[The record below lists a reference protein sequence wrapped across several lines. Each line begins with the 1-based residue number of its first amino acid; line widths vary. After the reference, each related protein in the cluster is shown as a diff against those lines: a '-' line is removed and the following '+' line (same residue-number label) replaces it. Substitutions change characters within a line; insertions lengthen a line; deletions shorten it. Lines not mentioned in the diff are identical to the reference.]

1 MAADRAATMTNT
13 VLAFAAGGSG
23 PSMPDRSATI
33 PRPALPGN
41 AASLSAQPQRPA
53 SRETLRL
60 YALDWAAF
68 EDWCGKHGRMTMPAE
83 TASVVAFLAE
93 GATTLSAGALT
104 RRAAAIAAKHRQS
117 GLASPTADPTVTAIL
132 REARGSATPRR
143 APRKTPATLT
153 RMAARCPRDLAGMR
167 DRALL
172 LLAASGLGRAALV
185 GLDVEH
191 IRFTRTAAELFSD
204 AVSPAGRAGEDE
216 GRGAVVIGRGPDPLS
231 ARFRRCVTGSTH
243 PTRYLARCFG
253 KSTAGARS
261 SIIGSALMR
270 SAGSWPGGACGVHDP
285 RPVTVGRT
293 REEPD
298 DPSVHCNGSPCRR
311 QSDSGGGQPDGMVT
325 RPTRRA

>member
-23 PSMPDRSATI
+23 PSMPDRWARI
-33 PRPALPGN
+33 PRPASPGN
-41 AASLSAQPQRPA
+41 AASLPAQPRRPA

-68 EDWCGKHGRMTMPAE
+68 EDWCSKHGLMPIPAE

-104 RRAAAIAAKHRQS
+104 RRAAAIAAKHRHS

-191 IRFTRTAAELFSD
+191 IRFTRMAAELFSE

-216 GRGAVVIGRGPDPLS
+216 GRGVVAIVSRSLDPS
-231 ARFRRCVTGSTH
+231 ICRFRRCVTGLTH
-243 PTRYLARCFG
+243 PTPYTAQYSE
-253 KSTAGARS
+253 KSIAGARS

-270 SAGSWPGGACGVHDP
+270 SAGSWPGEACGVP
-285 RPVTVGRT
+285 
-293 REEPD
+293 
-298 DPSVHCNGSPCRR
+298 
-311 QSDSGGGQPDGMVT
+311 
-325 RPTRRA
+325 